1 MTAAELIA
9 AVPVEVPARIVAR
22 VREVLA
28 AHSHWQGLPAA
39 ESLVSVADELL
50 RGVLAQRE
58 GNGAPRDQALDL
70 LAADACVTWAFEAA
84 AGQPGSLG
92 AHASATMER
101 LAAAV
106 VS

>member
-1 MTAAELIA
+1 MTAAELMA
-9 AVPVEVPARIVAR
+9 AVPVEVPERLVAR
-22 VREVLA
+22 VQEVLA
-28 AHSHWQGLPAA
+28 AHPQWQLLPAA
-39 ESLVSVADELL
+39 DSLVSVADELL

-58 GNGAPRDQALDL
+58 GNGSPRDQALDL

-84 AGQPGSLG
+84 ADQPGSLG

-106 VS
+106 IS